1 MGTELPHVLQ
11 EGKQGGETLALCP
24 LWKKKRMEGR
34 EEKQERKG
42 GRVTVGSQRPPKSA
56 SVSRL
61 FMCLQ
66 GDGEG
71 TVKH

>member
-1 MGTELPHVLQ
+1 MFYRRGSSGERRWHCARS
-11 EGKQGGETLALCP
+11 GKKEE
-24 LWKKKRMEGR
+24 MEGR